1 MLENSVELR
10 RGGGNTGRKNHKW
23 TGGKKTPVA
32 MKKRKTVEGLQ
43 TTEDWA
49 EEEEGSKRI
58 PLKKKLKIESR

>member
-1 MLENSVELR
+1 MLENS
-10 RGGGNTGRKNHKW
+10 GIKNGGNTERKNRKG
-23 TGGKKTPVA
+23 TGGKKAPVE
-32 MKKRKTVEGLQ
+32 MEKRKTVEGLQ